1 MHSSYT
7 FTAGAAVFDEQN
19 LVSAAG
25 LVPVLELAEQTGL
38 SELIGEHV
46 DLPSTRVRSGAVNPV
61 GKLTSIIAAM
71 ACGADTIDDADLL
84 RAGGTP
90 RVFDEVYAPSTLGI
104 FLREF
109 TFGHAN
115 QLAAVARAH
124 LAALAART
132 PLLPGIEERAF
143 IDIDSLLRPV
153 YGHQKQGASFGHA
166 KIASRALLRL
176 GLSPQ
181 ISTLSTAQAA
191 PVIAEAQLRS
201 GRAASG
207 RAAARQVKQA
217 IGTARACG
225 ACGTIMVR
233 GDSAFGTKKVI
244 ATCVAE
250 GVQFSLSVSRNKRI
264 TAALEAIDEAA
275 WTPVH
280 YPGAVEDPDTGALI
294 SDAQVAQTPY
304 TLRLAHGR
312 TLTTRLIVR
321 RVKDARY
328 PDALF
333 PVWRYHP
340 FVTNSTLPVAEADI
354 THRRH
359 AIIETTFADLID
371 RPTGTHSLRAVR
383 RELRLAGVCGDH
395 PQPAARRGHPRRRSP
410 RRGPW
415 RHPAPRPGQHPRPL
429 RCPRPQTHAA
439 LARPLALASRMEHP
453 VEHRHRLPNRATPR
467 RLTRPI
473 NPCPPCHPRPDP
485 RNPATR
491 KSWYRPADHA
501 CTRGPHPAAN
511 QGNHA
516 DGTTNSPIHGFRLSL
531 DPPIGWRLE
540 WVVTPKC
547 PVGVE
552 E

>member
-1 MHSSYT
+1 MPSELGQYECLCRVCPGFKKAFSVKSSYT
-7 FTAGAAVFDEQN
+7 FTTGSAVFDEQN

-38 SELIGEHV
+38 SRLINEHV
-46 DLPSTRVRSGAVNPV
+46 NLPSTRVKSGAVNPA
-61 GKLTSIIAAM
+61 GKLTTIISGM
-71 ACGADTIDDADLL
+71 MCGADSIDDANVL

-124 LAALAART
+124 LVALAARV
-132 PLLPGIEERAF
+132 PLLPGAEERVF

-153 YGHQKQGASFGHA
+153 YGHHKQGASFGHA

-181 ISTLSTAQAA
+181 ITTISTAQAP
-191 PVIAEAQLRS
+191 PVIAEARLRS

-207 RAAARQVKQA
+207 RAAASQIKQA
-217 IGTARACG
+217 VGTARACG
-225 ACGTIMVR
+225 PCGTIQVR

-244 ATCVAE
+244 TTCVAE
-250 GVQFSLSVSRNKRI
+250 GAEFSLSVSRNKRI
-264 TAALEAIDEAA
+264 NAAIEAIDETAY
-275 WTPVH
+275 TPVH

-294 SDAQVAQTPY
+294 SDAQVAETPY
-304 TLRLAHGR
+304 TLRLGQHR
-312 TLTTRLIVR
+312 TLTVRLVVR

-340 FVTNSTLPVAEADI
+340 FVTNSTLPTAEADI

-371 RPTGTHSLRAVR
+371 GPLAHIPSGLFAANCAWLGCAVIAHNLLRAAGVLAGGNHAVARGTTVR
-383 RELRLAGVCGDH
+383 RELVNVPARFAAPARKPMLHLPAHWPWQAGWKSLWDNVIGRNY
-395 PQPAARRGHPRRRSP
+395 PTAQPRAA
-410 RRGPW
+410 
-415 RHPAPRPGQHPRPL
+415 
-429 RCPRPQTHAA
+429 
-439 LARPLALASRMEHP
+439 
-453 VEHRHRLPNRATPR
+453 
-467 RLTRPI
+467 
-473 NPCPPCHPRPDP
+473 
-485 RNPATR
+485 
-491 KSWYRPADHA
+491 
-501 CTRGPHPAAN
+501 
-511 QGNHA
+511 
-516 DGTTNSPIHGFRLSL
+516 
-531 DPPIGWRLE
+531 
-540 WVVTPKC
+540 
-547 PVGVE
+547 
-552 E
+552 

>member
-7 FTAGAAVFDEQN
+7 FTAGSAVFDEQN

-38 SELIGEHV
+38 SRLIGEHV
-46 DLPSTRVRSGAVNPV
+46 DLPSTRVKSGAVNPV
-61 GKLTSIIAAM
+61 GKLTTIIGGIM
-71 ACGADTIDDADLL
+71 CGADSIDDANVL

-90 RVFDEVYAPSTLGI
+90 RVFNDVYAPSTLGI

-115 QLAAVARAH
+115 QLAAVAREH
-124 LAALAART
+124 LVALAARV
-132 PLLPGIEERAF
+132 PLLPGAEERVF

-181 ISTLSTAQAA
+181 ITTISTAQAA
-191 PVIAEAQLRS
+191 PVIAEARLRS

-207 RAAARQVKQA
+207 RAAASQIKQA
-217 IGTARACG
+217 IGTARACR
-225 ACGTIMVR
+225 AGTILVR

-250 GVQFSLSVSRNKRI
+250 GAEFSLSVSRNKRI
-264 TAALEAIDEAA
+264 SAAIEAIDEAA
-275 WTPVH
+275 YTPVH
-280 YPGAVEDPDTGALI
+280 YPGAVTDPDTGQLI
-294 SDAQVAQTPY
+294 SDAQVAETPY
-304 TLRLAHGR
+304 TLRLGRGR
-312 TLTTRLIVR
+312 TLTARLIVR

-340 FVTNSTLPVAEADI
+340 FVTNSTLLTAEADI

-371 RPTGTHSLRAVR
+371 GPLAHIPSGLFAANCAWLSCAVIAHNLLRAAGT
-383 RELRLAGVCGDH
+383 LAG
-395 PQPAARRGHPRRRSP
+395 
-410 RRGPW
+410 
-415 RHPAPRPGQHPRPL
+415 
-429 RCPRPQTHAA
+429 
-439 LARPLALASRMEHP
+439 
-453 VEHRHRLPNRATPR
+453 
-467 RLTRPI
+467 
-473 NPCPPCHPRPDP
+473 
-485 RNPATR
+485 
-491 KSWYRPADHA
+491 
-501 CTRGPHPAAN
+501 
-511 QGNHA
+511 GNHA
-516 DGTTNSPIHGFRLSL
+516 TARGATLRRDLVKVPARFAVPARKPMLHLPAHWPWQTGWKALWDNV
-531 DPPIGWRLE
+531 IGYHYPTAQPRAA
-540 WVVTPKC
+540 
-547 PVGVE
+547 
-552 E
+552 

>member
-1 MHSSYT
+1 MRSSYT
-7 FTAGAAVFDEQN
+7 FTAESAVFDEQN

-46 DLPSTRVRSGAVNPV
+46 DLPSTRVRSGAVNPA
-61 GKLTSIIAAM
+61 GKLTSIVAAM
-71 ACGADTIDDADLL
+71 ACGADSIDDAGVL

-90 RVFDEVYAPSTLGI
+90 RVFAEVYAPSTLGI

-109 TFGHAN
+109 SFGHAN

-124 LAALAART
+124 LVALAART
-132 PLLPGIEERAF
+132 PLLPGINERAF

-153 YGHQKQGASFGHA
+153 YGHAKQGASFGHA

-181 ISTLSTAQAA
+181 ISTISTATAA

-225 ACGTIMVR
+225 ADATILVR

-244 ATCVAE
+244 ATCVDD
-250 GVQFSLSVSRNKRI
+250 GVEFSLSVSRNNRI
-264 TAALEAIDEAA
+264 TAAIAGIDEHA

-280 YPGAVEDPDTGALI
+280 YPGAIDDPETGQLI
-294 SDAQVAQTPY
+294 SDAQVAETPF
-304 TLRLAHGR
+304 TLRCGRHR
-312 TLTTRLIVR
+312 TLTVRLIVR

-333 PVWRYHP
+333 PVWRHHP
-340 FVTNSTLPVAEADI
+340 FVTNSALPVTEADI

-359 AIIETTFADLID
+359 AIIETTFADLIAG
-371 RPTGTHSLRAVR
+371 PLAHIPSGLFAANCAWLGCAVITHNLLRAAGT
-383 RELRLAGVCGDH
+383 LAGGDH
-395 PQPAARRGHPRRRSP
+395 AVARGATLRRDLVNVPARFAAPARKPMLHLPAHWPRQNRWKALWHNVIGYPTAQPRAA
-410 RRGPW
+410 
-415 RHPAPRPGQHPRPL
+415 
-429 RCPRPQTHAA
+429 
-439 LARPLALASRMEHP
+439 
-453 VEHRHRLPNRATPR
+453 
-467 RLTRPI
+467 
-473 NPCPPCHPRPDP
+473 
-485 RNPATR
+485 
-491 KSWYRPADHA
+491 
-501 CTRGPHPAAN
+501 
-511 QGNHA
+511 
-516 DGTTNSPIHGFRLSL
+516 
-531 DPPIGWRLE
+531 
-540 WVVTPKC
+540 
-547 PVGVE
+547 
-552 E
+552 